1 MSDEND
7 KMLSDAELK
16 ALYLAKATEQPSTE
30 LDARILA
37 MAQQRLI
44 EHASESEQS
53 ASANVI
59 QVSFWRRYRWP
70 LSSAAS
76 VLLLSSLLLLNL
88 NGPTPINDQ
97 VRPMLASEPQTMRM
111 AAPSEKQEQKV
122 QQEPSVQQEV
132 KVQQGPSAQ
141 ADAADAELASPQAV
155 PMMARK
161 APNDLKTE
169 SQSDGQ
175 GELESL
181 TAQQVGA
188 ADLDT
193 TTDAKATT
201 QAKAVISDIQAVN
214 HLQQLVDSKLW
225 SDADTLYQRLL
236 KERPRLEDN
245 SHPQHAQ
252 WQALVKQI
260 KAHRQTKSDSN

>member
-37 MAQQRLI
+37 MAQQRLTEKAGEI
-44 EHASESEQS
+44 GQS
-53 ASANVI
+53 GSANVI

-97 VRPMLASEPQTMRM
+97 VRPMLASEPQAMRM
-111 AAPSEKQEQKV
+111 AAPPEPQE
-122 QQEPSVQQEV
+122 QQEPD
-132 KVQQGPSAQ
+132 VQQGPSAQ
-141 ADAADAELASPQAV
+141 ADVADAELASPQAV
-155 PMMARK
+155 TMMARK
-161 APNDLKTE
+161 APVDLKTE

-188 ADLDT
+188 VDLNT
-193 TTDAKATT
+193 ATDAKAAT

-260 KAHRQTKSDSN
+260 KAHSQSKE

>member
-1 MSDEND
+1 MSDENE

-37 MAQQRLI
+37 MAQQRLT
-44 EHASESEQS
+44 EHAGESGQS
-53 ASANVI
+53 GSANVI

-88 NGPTPINDQ
+88 NGPMPIDDQ
-97 VRPMLASEPQTMRM
+97 VRPMLASEPQAMRM
-111 AAPSEKQEQKV
+111 AAPPEQQAPTE
-122 QQEPSVQQEV
+122 QQEP

-141 ADAADAELASPQAV
+141 ADAGEAEMVSPQVV

-161 APNDLKTE
+161 APVDLKTE
-169 SQSDGQ
+169 NQADGQ

-188 ADLDT
+188 ADLNT
-193 TTDAKATT
+193 ATDAKAAT

-245 SHPQHAQ
+245 NHPQHAQ

-260 KAHRQTKSDSN
+260 KAHSQSKE